1 MTGNVLPD
9 KVVTE
14 SNKTE
19 KIQGG
24 ATISYLNAKTTLPPR
39 GFLPKEKKEKSGP
52 RAAAQV
58 AVGKTPSPRASPRQS
73 VSSTQSVTPEP
84 KVRERMGGERGGREG
99 GREGETAKAEERG
112 GDRC

>member
-19 KIQGG
+19 KVHGG
-24 ATISYLNAKTTLPPR
+24 TTISYLNAKTTVAPR
-39 GFLPKEKKEKSGP
+39 GFLPKEKEKKSAP

-58 AVGKTPSPRASPRQS
+58 AVGRTPSPRASPRQS
-73 VSSTQSVTPEP
+73 VSSTQSITPEP
-84 KVRERMGGERGGREG
+84 KVSEREG
-99 GREGETAKAEERG
+99 VG
-112 GDRC
+112 GL